1 MISKQREVGVWVA
14 WALLYPTILIMI
26 YNVFP
31 STTFD
36 GNWFDLIS
44 FAVLMSIVVMF
55 PIIVNDTP
63 VFFIHGIS
71 IAVFLYY
78 GLFAEMV
85 LTQIAYFTSFM
96 KLRLPKNL
104 LYKIPL
110 NLLMFLMMS
119 IVSALVYYSLGGE
132 HGQTAMNSPGDILP
146 ISGYVISYFLTNQL
160 ILSLVRKYLMRAPQK
175 FLNKGFWWDFY
186 NTLFVIPIG
195 FVLFILYVEIGTE
208 AIYYVGV
215 PFVSLSFILMLY
227 YSSRR
232 INGYL
237 QRTSEIG
244 HELTGKLEADEVLDR
259 FVERISS
266 LLDVDYAYVYDV
278 NRDDPNHEYL
288 KLIRFYDSEHH
299 ENLPK
304 VTLNKFESVSGKVW
318 GNAQGLHYRYRNQW
332 AKQKSDA
339 QGSFIPQD
347 VESVISI
354 PIERDERVVGV
365 LTLASKKK
373 RAYEKY
379 QYMIADILT
388 NYLAVAL
395 LNARNYEE
403 TKRKS
408 EICPLTKLYNYR
420 YFENHLENYFNELNK
435 QNREEHISIVLID
448 LDHFKQVNDLYGHE
462 SGNEA
467 LCELADRLTNIIDD
481 KGTVARYGG
490 EEFVIL
496 LPNVNQEHAYHIAE
510 NVRRKIA
517 NKPFVL
523 SEHIMDKNEPVQV
536 YLTAS
541 LGTATYPKDSEDP
554 RELVR
559 HADRAMYIGAKRKGR
574 NKVAAYEKVET
585 AE

>member
-1 MISKQREVGVWVA
+1 MISKQKVVGIWGV
-14 WALLYPTILIMI
+14 WALLYPTTLIMI

-31 STTFD
+31 SPTFD
-36 GNWFDLIS
+36 SNWFDLIS
-44 FAVLMSIVVMF
+44 FAVLMSIVAML

-78 GLFAEMV
+78 GLFTEMI
-85 LTQIAYFTSFM
+85 LTQLAYVMLIM
-96 KLRLPKNL
+96 KIRLPKTL

-110 NLLMFLMMS
+110 NLVMFLTIS
-119 IVSALVYYSLGGE
+119 ILSALVYYILDGE
-132 HGQTAMNSPGDILP
+132 HGQMAMNSPRDAIP
-146 ISGYVISYFLTNQL
+146 ITGYVVSYFLTNQIL
-160 ILSLVRKYLMRAPQK
+160 LSLIRKYIVGEPQK
-175 FLNKGFWWDFY
+175 FFNKGFLWDFY

-195 FVLFILYVEIGTE
+195 FVLYILYVEIGTQ

-215 PFVSLSFILMLY
+215 PFVSLSLILMLY

-237 QRTSEIG
+237 QKTSEIG

-318 GNAQGLHYRYRNQW
+318 GNAQGLHYRSRKQW
-332 AKQKSDA
+332 SKSKSSGQA
-339 QGSFIPQD
+339 SFIPED

-354 PIERDERVVGV
+354 PIERDGRVVGV

-448 LDHFKQVNDLYGHE
+448 LDHFKQVNDMYGHE

-467 LCELADRLTNIIDD
+467 LCELAERLINIIDD

-517 NKPFVL
+517 NEPFIL
-523 SEHIMDKNEPVQV
+523 SEHIMDDSEPVKV
-536 YLTAS
+536 NLTAS
-541 LGTATYPKDSEDP
+541 LGTATYPEDCEDP

-559 HADRAMYIGAKRKGR
+559 HADRAMYMGAKRKGR
-574 NKVAAYEKVET
+574 NKVAAYEK
-585 AE
+585 